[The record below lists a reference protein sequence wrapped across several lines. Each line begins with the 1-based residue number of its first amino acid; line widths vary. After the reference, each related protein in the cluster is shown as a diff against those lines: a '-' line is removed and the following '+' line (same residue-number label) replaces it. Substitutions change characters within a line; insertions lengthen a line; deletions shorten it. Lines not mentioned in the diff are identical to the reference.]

1 MWRNVG
7 ARRRTQLGRVDAS
20 TATRAL
26 LQGAVQVITP
36 VKRHP
41 LGLGGIKVALI
52 GRISALLIKVKLI

>member
-20 TATRAL
+20 TTTRAL

-36 VKRHP
+36 VKIHP
-41 LGLGGIKVALI
+41 LGGIKVVLI

>member
-1 MWRNVG
+1 M
-7 ARRRTQLGRVDAS
+7 AHDAARVDAS
-20 TATRAL
+20 TRAL
-26 LQGAVQVITP
+26 LQSLRGADPVAAVQVITP